1 MNKITSYE
9 LSTALD
15 ELRQTLGENF
25 QLDENGS
32 CSLSYKNELP
42 LLIQFFED
50 TGRLV
55 FGSEFRSGLENA
67 PGEEWLATLSWDWM
81 GLQSNGCAL
90 SPDFKSGIVFIWR
103 DVRSTA
109 LDQELADFLSDVLA
123 SKKAFDEANLAAK

>member
-1 MNKITSYE
+1 MNKITAQEVS
-9 LSTALD
+9 LALD
-15 ELRQTLGENF
+15 ELRQSLGENF

-32 CSLSYKNELP
+32 CKLSYKNELP

-103 DVRSTA
+103 DVRSTDLA
-109 LDQELADFLSDVLA
+109 QELADFLSDVLA
-123 SKKAFDEANLAAK
+123 SKKAFTEANLAAN